1 MEEYEGILES
11 LKQLL
16 RDGNAFIPG
25 FRVIFSTL
33 SDINQEYRKFKTEND
48 SDDHAMEQ
56 ACILVLQG
64 DFIVIKCRVAFFST
78 VHKEIKT
85 EKSKLPERVHPI
97 VEEIEVYFAMMDEHL
112 EKLNATV
119 QKMLEKVRNVKNIQN
134 KLGMVPATLS
144 GLFDIRWTK
153 SIITYRTF
161 DMNELQSMVIRL
173 ISLDVR
179 KVIKCK
185 ELKYWE
191 YSFEGFVL
199 KAGIRHLY
207 TENCSLKK
215 TLLFRIKGEIYHLLT
230 TRDIYHKAK
239 PRVKLSFS
247 KNPTRNCVPP
257 LMVVLSSRSKRY
269 TPYVIFNLYSGCKMR
284 NTI

>member
-16 RDGNAFIPG
+16 RDGNAFIPD

-56 ACILVLQG
+56 ACILVLHG
-64 DFIVIKCRVAFFST
+64 DFIAIKCRVAFFST

-144 GLFDIRWTK
+144 GLLDIRWTK

-185 ELKYWE
+185 ELKY
-191 YSFEGFVL
+191 
-199 KAGIRHLY
+199 
-207 TENCSLKK
+207 
-215 TLLFRIKGEIYHLLT
+215 
-230 TRDIYHKAK
+230 
-239 PRVKLSFS
+239 
-247 KNPTRNCVPP
+247 
-257 LMVVLSSRSKRY
+257 
-269 TPYVIFNLYSGCKMR
+269 
-284 NTI
+284 